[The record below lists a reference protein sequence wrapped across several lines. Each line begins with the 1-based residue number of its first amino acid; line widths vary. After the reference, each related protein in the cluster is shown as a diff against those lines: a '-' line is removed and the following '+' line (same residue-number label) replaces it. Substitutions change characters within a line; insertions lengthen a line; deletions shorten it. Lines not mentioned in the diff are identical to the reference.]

1 MSRLLTRTS
10 LLLMTRRPYVLLTRW
25 GGITFLVLV
34 SVLFTAHP
42 SALYGVSPSVQYT
55 SLSATSVTQ
64 AGGNDDAGMPL
75 SLSSSQQAFACGIG
89 DVTCYSNEF
98 LAYVTEQI
106 WNIVRPIIELFM
118 QNPFNFLSQTPA
130 LATYGNNQIQKM
142 VSWELGFLDTAV
154 VVLVGFLAYNV
165 LIGRSIG
172 VPMPSLHEALPRLCV
187 AFLAAHISLY
197 VCQLIIDFNNALCLG
212 VDALFLHS
220 FLKDTLSLMITFVG
234 QTPDQV
240 ALVFLLRIWFVIFLF
255 WHLIWLAWQMLVR
268 LAVVALL
275 TALSP
280 LGLLCLALPQTQ
292 RWGQIWLSAFVSTV
306 IIQFIQVT
314 ALSLGGLLVSYGT
327 SFQISTSLGAGLD
340 VFVQQ
345 IISLLLSGAVFF
357 LVPRLPSM
365 LQNYALRPI
374 LQAQQQAGA
383 AQSQMSTQV
392 EQVAIRAIAT
402 L

>member
-1 MSRLLTRTS
+1 MSHLFTHTLLS
-10 LLLMTRRPYVLLTRW
+10 LMTRRPYVMLTRW
-25 GGITFLVLV
+25 GGIVLLVMVGML
-34 SVLFTAHP
+34 LTTHP
-42 SALYGVSPSVQYT
+42 PAPYGASPAVQGI
-55 SLSATSVTQ
+55 SLSAPPVTQ
-64 AGGNDDAGMPL
+64 AGGSEYARMPF
-75 SLSSSQQAFACGIG
+75 SPSSQQQTFACGIG

-98 LAYVTEQI
+98 LANLTEQI
-106 WNIVRPIIELFM
+106 WNVVRPIIELFL

-130 LATYGNNQIQKM
+130 LATYDNSQIQQM

-154 VVLVGFLAYNV
+154 VVLIGFLAYNV

-197 VCQLIIDFNNALCLG
+197 ICRLIIDFNNALCLG
-212 VDALFLHS
+212 VDELFLHS
-220 FLKDTLSLMITFVG
+220 FLKDTLSLMINFVG

-240 ALVFLLRIWFVIFLF
+240 ALGFLLRVWFVVFLF
-255 WHLIWLAWQMLVR
+255 WHMLWLAWQMLVR

-306 IIQFIQVT
+306 MIQFIQVT
-314 ALSLGGLLVSYGT
+314 ALSMGGLLVSYST
-327 SFQISTSLGAGLD
+327 SIQISTGPVAGLD
-340 VFVQQ
+340 TIIQQ
-345 IISLLLSGAVFF
+345 MVALLLSGAMFY

-365 LQNYALRPI
+365 IQNYALRPI
-374 LQAQQQAGA
+374 LQAQQQADS
-383 AQSQMSTQV
+383 AQSQVTTQV
-392 EQVAIRAIAT
+392 ESMAIRAIAA